1 MITSATDPR
10 PPGAAPILP
19 LRVRF
24 VLERIAALHRIPAE
38 AIFAAPRTAPIM
50 AARRHAWA
58 ELAKLIKPDG
68 RPISSVQIGRWFG
81 VDHTTVLRGMR
92 QHRRGRYPFAKPGR
106 AGR

>member
-1 MITSATDPR
+1 MSLSALETHL
-10 PPGAAPILP
+10 PPAIPVLP

-24 VLERIAALHRIPAE
+24 VLERIAALHRISPE
-38 AIFAAPRTAPIM
+38 ALFAAPRTAPIM

-58 ELAKLIKPDG
+58 ELVKLIKPDG

-81 VDHTTVLRGMR
+81 VDHTTVLWGVR
-92 QHRRGRYPFAKPGR
+92 QHRCGHYPFAKPGR